1 MKKVKEK
8 IHHLWMEQLRF
19 QLRSAWD
26 IFWEARNSFS
36 RDGCLNLSAA
46 LAFYTILSIIPF
58 LFILVSLSGYL
69 LGSSEQAFQVVISF
83 GDRLFPQSSDLI
95 LREVRALAQRAKLFG
110 WVGFFSLIWT
120 ASIVFSSLEFAL
132 SIVFRVE
139 RRRNFMQ
146 SKLLAISMIPGAMV
160 IFFFSLFITGFTRIM
175 ESYDLTFWGISL
187 AKSNFLEFLVGY
199 LLPYLV
205 LAISFTAIYKII
217 PPTKISFRHALAGGA
232 SCAFLFEIVKHFFT
246 WYVKRSS
253 PYSIVYGSLETIIIL
268 VVWVFYSAAV
278 LLFCAELVSAY
289 RRRDITLLQKVFL

>member
-19 QLRSAWD
+19 QLRTAWD
-26 IFWEARNSFS
+26 ILWEARSSFS

-46 LAFYTILSIIPF
+46 LAFYTILSIIPI
-58 LFILVSLSGYL
+58 LFILVSLTGYL
-69 LGSSEQAFQVVISF
+69 LGSSEQAFQLAISL

-95 LREVRALAQRAKLFG
+95 IKEVQALTHRAKLFG

-120 ASIVFSSLEFAL
+120 ASIVFSSLELAL

-139 RRRNFMQ
+139 RRRSFVQ
-146 SKLLAISMIPGAMV
+146 SKLLAISMIPAAMI

-175 ESYDLTFWGISL
+175 ENYELTFWGMNL

-199 LLPYLV
+199 LLPYLI
-205 LAISFTAIYKII
+205 LTISFTAIYKVI
-217 PPTKISFRHALAGGA
+217 PPAQISFRHALAGGA

-246 WYVKRSS
+246 WYVKKSS

>member
-19 QLRSAWD
+19 QLRTAWD
-26 IFWEARNSFS
+26 ILWEARSSFS

-58 LFILVSLSGYL
+58 LFILVSLTGYL
-69 LGSSEQAFQVVISF
+69 LGSSEQAFQVAISF

-95 LREVRALAQRAKLFG
+95 IKEVQALTHRAKLFG

-139 RRRNFMQ
+139 RRRSFVQ
-146 SKLLAISMIPGAMV
+146 SKLLAISMIPAAMI
-160 IFFFSLFITGFTRIM
+160 IFFFSLFITGFARIM
-175 ESYDLTFWGISL
+175 ENYELTFWGMNL

-199 LLPYLV
+199 LLPYLI
-205 LAISFTAIYKII
+205 LTISFTAIYKVI
-217 PPTKISFRHALAGGA
+217 PPAQISFRHALAGGA
-232 SCAFLFEIVKHFFT
+232 SCAFLFEIVKHLFT
-246 WYVKRSS
+246 WYVKSSS